1 MAMILELL
9 ISIEGLFVL
18 CPYVRKIIKPPI
30 NHPQLNVIKGFLNL
44 IDVIFSH
51 KNKYLHFYGA

>member
-18 CPYVRKIIKPPI
+18 CLYVRKIIQPPI

-44 IDVIFSH
+44 IDVIWFS
-51 KNKYLHFYGA
+51 

>member
-18 CPYVRKIIKPPI
+18 CLYVRKIIKPPI
-30 NHPQLNVIKGFLNL
+30 NHPQLNVIKGVLNL
-44 IDVIFSH
+44 IDVIWFS
-51 KNKYLHFYGA
+51 